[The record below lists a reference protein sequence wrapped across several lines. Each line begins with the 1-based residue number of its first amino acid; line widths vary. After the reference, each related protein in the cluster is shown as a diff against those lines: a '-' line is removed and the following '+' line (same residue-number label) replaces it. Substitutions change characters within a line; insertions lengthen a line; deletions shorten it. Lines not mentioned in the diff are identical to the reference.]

1 MKKRAIFC
9 TGSAW
14 FLPVPAEA
22 LAANAAGSYAVDAL
36 GGIFMGFC
44 VLLVTVQLTP
54 TLLLLVGTVKSFV
67 KKGPVAVLN
76 RGVWV
81 RER

>member
-1 MKKRAIFC
+1 MKNSAIFFS
-9 TGSAW
+9 GSAW
-14 FLPVPAEA
+14 VLPVPTEA
-22 LAANAAGSYAVDAL
+22 LAADAAGSYTVDAL

-44 VLLVTVQLTP
+44 VLLVTVQLVP

-67 KKGPVAVLN
+67 KKGPVPVLD
-76 RGVWV
+76 RGVCV